1 MKPIVCETA
10 EQTAALGEALGRC
23 IDQGLT
29 LALKGDLGAGKTTFV
44 QGLARGLG
52 VPPDYYVTS
61 PTFSIVNE
69 YPAGGLTLYHLD
81 LYRLS
86 TADEL
91 DYIGLDDIP
100 ADTAVVAVEW
110 PGIME
115 ETAFD
120 FDLEIHF
127 HLDDR
132 SHRILSF
139 FPSGQPAANLL
150 SKMFSLF

>member
-1 MKPIVCETA
+1 M
-10 EQTAALGEALGRC
+10 
-23 IDQGLT
+23 
-29 LALKGDLGAGKTTFV
+29 ALKGNLGAGKTTFV

-52 VPPDYYVTS
+52 VSPDYYVTS

-69 YPAGGLTLYHLD
+69 YPTDALTLYHLD

-86 TADEL
+86 SVDEL
-91 DYIGLDDIP
+91 DYIGLDDILT
-100 ADTAVVAVEW
+100 DTAVIAVEW

-115 ETAFD
+115 EAAFG

-132 SHRILSF
+132 SNRTLSF

-150 SKMFSLF
+150 SRMFS